1 MKIEIDLSKKIVDR
15 IRYRIAVISERE
27 WSDSEVC
34 EFIRQDVSNLYEA
47 LYEQYL
53 DSAIMEDDEFVN
65 NNMLPLN

>member
-27 WSDSEVC
+27 WSDSDVHD
-34 EFIRQDVSNLYEA
+34 FIQQDVSNLYEA

-53 DSAIMEDDEFVN
+53 DSAIMEDDHFVKN
-65 NNMLPLN
+65 NLLPLN